1 MPPSTPSILGIAE
14 MTELASC
21 GHIDVDRDDQPPTA
35 PDRDMGGVGGDLQL
49 QLRYPSAWFAPV
61 ALSAFAQTIGK
72 CTIDWLDELGLLK
85 DATTRDHV
93 LAMEPHHYAGYS
105 HSMAS
110 YDHALLYSKYI
121 TLWLLWDDQVVE
133 RANHI
138 QDAMPPLHAL
148 GGGTCDWS
156 DPFCVGFRQIG
167 DGYVLHGATS
177 EWRWR
182 FSNVMLEWARHAVA
196 EESMRREAM
205 QSAPHMAFT
214 DALRQR
220 SFTVGIRPNSI
231 PLERAAGFE
240 LPAFV
245 YSSSTYARLMD
256 AAARICCLVNDLV
269 GIRKDIA
276 NRQISSNM
284 VLHYQRCFGGSLGK
298 ACSVILDIHDQAVQ
312 EFDQLA
318 AALLSECAPPFIE
331 RLTVFLSHLRYMD
344 TGFAFWHRDC
354 VRYHPTRGEDASVD
368 TRLEI
373 LRA

>member
-1 MPPSTPSILGIAE
+1 M
-14 MTELASC
+14 
-21 GHIDVDRDDQPPTA
+21 
-35 PDRDMGGVGGDLQL
+35 

-61 ALSAFAQTIGK
+61 ALSAFAQTLGK
-72 CTIDWLDELGLLK
+72 CTIEWLDELGLLK
-85 DATTRDHV
+85 DAATRDHV

-110 YDHALLYSKYI
+110 YDHALLYCKYI

-133 RANHI
+133 RATHFR
-138 QDAMPPLHAL
+138 DAVRPLHAL

-156 DPFCVGFRQIG
+156 DPFCVGFRQVG
-167 DGYVLHGATS
+167 EGYVLHGATS

-182 FSNVMLEWARHAVA
+182 FSTVMLEWARHAVA
-196 EESMRREAM
+196 EEVMRRDATN
-205 QSAPHMAFT
+205 STSCTAFR

-245 YSSSTYARLMD
+245 YSSATYARLMD

-269 GIRKDIA
+269 GMRKDIA
-276 NRQISSNM
+276 NRQTSSNM
-284 VLHYQRCFGGSLGK
+284 VLHYQRCFGGSLSK
-298 ACSVILDIHDQAVQ
+298 ACAVILEMHDQAVA
-312 EFDQLA
+312 EFDRLA
-318 AALLSECAPPFIE
+318 LELLAECTPAFME
-331 RLTVFLSHLRYMD
+331 RLTLFLNYLRYMD

-354 VRYHPTRGEDASVD
+354 VRYHQAFVD
-368 TRLEI
+368 DLSGDTKLVIVRT
-373 LRA
+373 

>member
-1 MPPSTPSILGIAE
+1 MG
-14 MTELASC
+14 
-21 GHIDVDRDDQPPTA
+21 DV
-35 PDRDMGGVGGDLQL
+35 GSDLQM

-72 CTIDWLDELGLLK
+72 CTIEWLDELGLLK
-85 DATTRDHV
+85 DAATRDHV

-138 QDAMPPLHAL
+138 QDAMRPLHAL

-182 FSNVMLEWARHAVA
+182 FSNVMLEWAQHAVA
-196 EESMRREAM
+196 EEMMRREAM
-205 QSAPHMAFT
+205 HSTPQMAFT
-214 DALRQR
+214 EALRQR

-245 YSSSTYARLMD
+245 YSSAIYARLMD

-276 NRQISSNM
+276 NGQISSNPAHASKRRR
-284 VLHYQRCFGGSLGK
+284 LHKIPGGTSPGGGRVVDELFSNAAVHRASMDLYDLTPPSHITRAKFLAWYRLMGPRRLFG
-298 ACSVILDIHDQAVQ
+298 
-312 EFDQLA
+312 
-318 AALLSECAPPFIE
+318 
-331 RLTVFLSHLRYMD
+331 D
-344 TGFAFWHRDC
+344 TGCNRDA
-354 VRYHPTRGEDASVD
+354 RKRTRCPCSGDGSR
-368 TRLEI
+368 TR
-373 LRA
+373 

>member
-1 MPPSTPSILGIAE
+1 MQPSTPSVPSIAE
-14 MTELASC
+14 KTEPAPC
-21 GHIDVDRDDQPPTA
+21 DHTDVGRDDQEPTA
-35 PDRDMGGVGGDLQL
+35 PELDMGDVGSDLQM

-72 CTIDWLDELGLLK
+72 CTIEWLDELGLLK
-85 DATTRDHV
+85 DAATRDHV

-138 QDAMPPLHAL
+138 QDAMRPLHAL

-182 FSNVMLEWARHAVA
+182 FSNVMLEWAQHAVA
-196 EESMRREAM
+196 EEMMRREAM
-205 QSAPHMAFT
+205 HSTPQMAFT
-214 DALRQR
+214 EALRQR

-245 YSSSTYARLMD
+245 YSSAIYARLMD

-276 NRQISSNM
+276 NGQISSNM

-298 ACSVILDIHDQAVQ
+298 ACGVILEMHDQAVR

-318 AALLSECAPPFIE
+318 AELLSECAPLFLE

-354 VRYHPTRGEDASVD
+354 IRYHQTSAGDPLGD
-368 TRLEI
+368 TKLEI